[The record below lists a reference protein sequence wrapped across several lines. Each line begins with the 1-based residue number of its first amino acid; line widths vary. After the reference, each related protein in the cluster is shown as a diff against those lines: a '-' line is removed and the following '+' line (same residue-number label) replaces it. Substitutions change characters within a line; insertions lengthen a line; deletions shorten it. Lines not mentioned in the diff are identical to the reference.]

1 MPTVL
6 FIFGWRLFFYAN
18 EAGEPPHVHCSKAEC
33 DAKYWLNADIF
44 DISPAHEYNLKPA
57 DRRMIRKIIFN
68 NFDYIMSE
76 WQRMEKERGNE

>member
-6 FIFGWRLFFYAN
+6 FIFGWRVFFYAN
-18 EAGEPPHVHCSKAEC
+18 KAGEPPHVHYSKAEC
-33 DAKYWLNADIF
+33 DAKYWLNTETF
-44 DISPAHEYNLKPA
+44 DITPAHEYNLKPA

-76 WQRMEKERGNE
+76 WKRVEQERGK

>member
-6 FIFGWRLFFYAN
+6 FIFGWRVFFYSN

-33 DAKYWLNADIF
+33 DAKYWLNEETF
-44 DISPAHEYNLKPA
+44 DISPAYEYNLKPA
-57 DRRMIRKIIFN
+57 DRRLIRKIVFN

-76 WQRMEKERGNE
+76 WKRLEKERDNG